1 MRRMNHREASMESKE
16 TREKAKTAFQMSD
29 DGDPSREASEEM
41 ARGGRI

>member
-29 DGDPSREASEEM
+29 DGDTKQGGV
-41 ARGGRI
+41 RGDGERW